1 VTGGDGR
8 AVRSERHPVARLGG
22 TLARMPRYVRLAR
35 ALLRDPHLSKARKA
49 AIAAGVAYLL
59 SPVDLI
65 PGFIPVAGQ
74 LDDLA
79 VALYGLRT
87 GLRGLPP
94 GAAARHLASVGL
106 SPTALDADIDNV
118 RSGAGWTA
126 GVVAATT
133 RNVIGGSARAIGT
146 TAGLIGGAIARRR
159 KAHGKRRG

>member
-1 VTGGDGR
+1 MDGR
-8 AVRSERHPVARLGG
+8 RAGSGDDRHPVARLGG

-35 ALLRDPHLSKARKA
+35 ALLRDPNLSRARKA

-94 GAAARHLASVGL
+94 GAAARHLAAVGL
-106 SPTALDADIDNV
+106 SPTALDGDLENV
-118 RSGAGWTA
+118 RIGTGWTV
-126 GVVAATT
+126 GVVAGATKGVLGLST
-133 RNVIGGSARAIGT
+133 RAAGAA
-146 TAGLIGGAIARRR
+146 AGLVGGALARRR
-159 KAHGKRRG
+159 SSRRVSRRG